1 MFEYRWDI
9 PVEAQLANMIAGEI
23 APLLY
28 KLRIMVNF
36 VHDELQDEDMLQLIE
51 KYKTSDEPLAGF
63 SVQQWEEWKQLFA
76 ELAEVLRQRPEKKTT
91 KRLEGVVAKE
101 KAVNSIKK

>member
-9 PVEAQLANMIAGEI
+9 PTEAQLANMIAGEI

-36 VHDELQDEDMLQLIE
+36 VNDELQNEDMLQLIE

-63 SVQQWEEWKQLFA
+63 PVQQWEEWKQLFA
-76 ELAEVLRQRPEKKTT
+76 ELAEVLRQRPEKKMT
-91 KRLEGVVAKE
+91 RRFEGVIAEE
-101 KAVNSIKK
+101 KTVNLIEK